1 MAVSFH
7 CSPETTIIL
16 LISYTPIQK
25 KKFKFEKKIIK
36 IIMYHDQ
43 VELNLVCKA
52 VSMFKN
58 QLMYSITVRP
68 KKKNHIT
75 KWIDAQNTFY
85 KIQHPFV
92 IHSLNKPEMKTN
104 IFNLI
109 RNVYKNHTANIILNE
124 KLWVFQ
130 LRWRT
135 SKDGSSHVCFSKSY
149 WKF

>member
-75 KWIDAQNTFY
+75 K
-85 KIQHPFV
+85 
-92 IHSLNKPEMKTN
+92 
-104 IFNLI
+104 
-109 RNVYKNHTANIILNE
+109 
-124 KLWVFQ
+124 
-130 LRWRT
+130 
-135 SKDGSSHVCFSKSY
+135 
-149 WKF
+149 

>member
-16 LISYTPIQK
+16 LISYTPILN

-43 VELNLVCKA
+43 VEFNLVCKA

-58 QLMYSITVRP
+58 QLMYSITVRL
-68 KKKNHIT
+68 KKNHIT
-75 KWIDAQNTFY
+75 KWIDAQKTFD
-85 KIQHPFV
+85 KIQRSF
-92 IHSLNKPEMKTN
+92 IIKTINKLEMKMN

-109 RNVYKNHTANIILNE
+109 RNIYKHHTANILNE

-135 SKDGSSHVCFSKSY
+135 SKDGSSHLCFSKSY